1 MAVQMRTG
9 KGKERGQALMMEPMI
24 DCVFLLLI
32 FFMVSAIMRVPP
44 PFTVTLPESATKH
57 DFPRKKFNLFIS
69 ADGRIAFDDLEMLT
83 LDHMEMYLSSKE
95 SQITVLII
103 KADRLAKHGRVIDVM
118 ERAKRRFSKV
128 EGQEIALMVA
138 EESYGR

>member
-1 MAVQMRTG
+1 MAIQMRTG
-9 KGKERGQALMMEPMI
+9 KAKERGQALMMEPMI

-69 ADGRIAFDDLEMLT
+69 TDGRISFDDLEMLT

-95 SQITVLII
+95 SQITTLII

-118 ERAKRRFSKV
+118 ERAKRRFSKT

-138 EESYGR
+138 EESYGN

>member
-1 MAVQMRTG
+1 MAIQMRSG
-9 KGKERGQALMMEPMI
+9 KSKERGQALMMEPMI

-69 ADGRIAFDDLEMLT
+69 ADGRISFDDLEMLT
-83 LDHMEMYLSSKE
+83 LDDMEMYLSSKE
-95 SQITVLII
+95 SQITTLII
-103 KADRLAKHGRVIDVM
+103 KADRLARHGRVIDVM

-138 EESYGR
+138 EDSYGQ

>member
-1 MAVQMRTG
+1 
-9 KGKERGQALMMEPMI
+9 MI

-69 ADGRIAFDDLEMLT
+69 ADGRISFDDLEMLT

-95 SQITVLII
+95 SQITTLII

-118 ERAKRRFSKV
+118 ERAKRRFSKT

-138 EESYGR
+138 EESYGN

>member
-1 MAVQMRTG
+1 MAVKMQQG
-9 KGKERGQALMMEPMI
+9 KEKERGQALMMEPMI

-57 DFPRKKFNLFIS
+57 DFPRKKFNLFVS
-69 ADGRIAFDDLEMLT
+69 ADGRISFDDLEMIT
-83 LDHMEMYLSSKE
+83 LEHMEMYLSSKE
-95 SQITVLII
+95 AQITTLII

-118 ERAKRRFSKV
+118 ERAKRRFSKT
-128 EGQEIALMVA
+128 EGQEIALMVS
-138 EESYGR
+138 EETFGR

>member
-9 KGKERGQALMMEPMI
+9 KTKERGQALMMEPMI

-69 ADGRIAFDDLEMLT
+69 TDGRISFDDLEMLT

-95 SQITVLII
+95 SQITTLII

-118 ERAKRRFSKV
+118 ERAKRRFSKT

-138 EESYGR
+138 EDGQ

>member
-1 MAVQMRTG
+1 MAIQMR
-9 KGKERGQALMMEPMI
+9 KGRAKERGQALMMEPMI

-69 ADGRIAFDDLEMLT
+69 ADGRISFDDLEMLT
-83 LDHMEMYLSSKE
+83 LDHMEMVLSAKE
-95 SQITVLII
+95 AQITTLII
-103 KADRLAKHGRVIDVM
+103 KADRHAKHGRVIDVM
-118 ERAKRRFSKV
+118 ERAKRRFSKA
-128 EGQEIALMVA
+128 EGQEIALMVS
-138 EESYGR
+138 EDTYTR

>member
-1 MAVQMRTG
+1 MAIQMRTG
-9 KGKERGQALMMEPMI
+9 KAKERGQALMMEPMI

-44 PFTVTLPESATKH
+44 PFTITLPESATKH

-69 ADGRIAFDDLEMLT
+69 TDGRISFDDLEMIT

-95 SQITVLII
+95 SQITTLII

-118 ERAKRRFSKV
+118 ERAKRRFSKT

-138 EESYGR
+138 EESYGQ

>member
-1 MAVQMRTG
+1 MAVRMQQG
-9 KGKERGQALMMEPMI
+9 KEKERGQSLMMEPMI

-44 PFTVTLPESATKH
+44 PFTVTLPESATRH
-57 DFPRKKFNLFIS
+57 DFPRKKFNLFVS
-69 ADGRIAFDDLEMLT
+69 ADGRISFDDLEMLT
-83 LDHMEMYLSSKE
+83 LDHMEMYLSAKE

-118 ERAKRRFSKV
+118 ERAKRRFSKT
-128 EGQEIALMVA
+128 EGQEIALMVS
-138 EESYGR
+138 EETFRR

>member
-1 MAVQMRTG
+1 
-9 KGKERGQALMMEPMI
+9 
-24 DCVFLLLI
+24 
-32 FFMVSAIMRVPP
+32 MVSAIMRVPP

-57 DFPRKKFNLFIS
+57 DFPRKKFNLFVS
-69 ADGRIAFDDLEMLT
+69 ADGRISFDDLEMIT

-95 SQITVLII
+95 SQITTLII

-118 ERAKRRFSKV
+118 ERAKRRFSKT

-138 EESYGR
+138 EESFGK

>member
-1 MAVQMRTG
+1 MAVKMQQG
-9 KGKERGQALMMEPMI
+9 KERERGQALMMEPMI

-57 DFPRKKFNLFIS
+57 DFPRKKFNLFVS
-69 ADGRIAFDDLEMLT
+69 ADGRISFDDLEMIT
-83 LDHMEMYLSSKE
+83 LDHMEMYLSAKE
-95 SQITVLII
+95 SQITTLII

-118 ERAKRRFSKV
+118 ERAKRRFSKT
-128 EGQEIALMVA
+128 EGQEIALMVS
-138 EESYGR
+138 EETFGR